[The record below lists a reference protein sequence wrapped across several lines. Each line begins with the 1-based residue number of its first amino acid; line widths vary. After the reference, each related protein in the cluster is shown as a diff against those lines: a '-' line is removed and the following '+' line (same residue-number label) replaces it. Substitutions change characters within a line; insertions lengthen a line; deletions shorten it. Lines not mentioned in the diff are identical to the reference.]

1 MNFWLG
7 VFLTALM
14 GVSLGLLGGGGSIL
28 AVPILV
34 YVLGVEAH
42 AAIAI
47 SLVLVGLTAW
57 AAALQHHRAGHVDW
71 KGGFLFAAC
80 GAPVSLLGAYF
91 SNRMSGAW
99 LMLLFGALMLVAGVA
114 MYRRRMADAIEK
126 RKRNLMVFAACGAGV
141 GFLTGFLG
149 VGGGFLIV
157 PALVLFLGEP
167 MKSAIGTSLFVIG
180 ANCVI
185 ALWGH
190 RSALHMNWDVV
201 LPLGGAALA
210 GTFAGVAA
218 SRRFNAAQLRKAF
231 AVFIILLGAWMV
243 ARNFTETFG
252 RILGAQR

>member
-1 MNFWLG
+1 MDFWLG
-7 VFLTALM
+7 IFLTALM

-34 YVLGVEAH
+34 YVLGVEEH

-57 AAALQHHRAGHVDW
+57 AAALQHHRAGMVDW

-91 SNRMSGAW
+91 SNRLPGAL
-99 LMLLFGALMLVAGVA
+99 LMLLFGALMLVAGAA
-114 MYRRRMADAIEK
+114 MYRRCMDDATEK
-126 RKRNLMVFAACGAGV
+126 SKKNIFVLAACGAGV

-157 PALVLFLGEP
+157 PALVLFLGEQ
-167 MKSAIGTSLFVIG
+167 MKPAIGTSLFVIG
-180 ANCVI
+180 ANCAI

-190 RSALHMNWDVV
+190 RSALHMNWNVV
-201 LPLGGAALA
+201 LPLGGAALV

-218 SRRFNAAQLRKAF
+218 SHRFHAGQLRKAF
-231 AVFIILLGAWMV
+231 AVFIVLLGAWMV
-243 ARNFTETFG
+243 VKN
-252 RILGAQR
+252 L

>member
-1 MNFWLG
+1 MTFWLG
-7 VFLTALM
+7 IFLTALM

-34 YVLGVEAH
+34 YVLGMEEH

-57 AAALQHHRAGHVDW
+57 AAALQHHRSGMVDW

-80 GAPVSLLGAYF
+80 GAPASLLGAYY
-91 SNRMSGAW
+91 SRRLPGAL

-114 MYRRRMADAIEK
+114 MYRRRLGDSVE
-126 RKRNLMVFAACGAGV
+126 RGRRNLLVLAACGAGV

-180 ANCVI
+180 ANCAI
-185 ALWGH
+185 AFWGH
-190 RSALHMNWDVV
+190 RSALQMNWTLL
-201 LPLGGAALA
+201 LPLGGAALV

-218 SRRFNAAQLRKAF
+218 TRHFDAAQLRKAF
-231 AVFIILLGAWMV
+231 AIFIVLLGAWMV
-243 ARNFTETFG
+243 VRNLEGTY
-252 RILGAQR
+252 LH

>member
-1 MNFWLG
+1 MQFLLG
-7 VFLTALM
+7 VLLTALM
-14 GVSLGLLGGGGSIL
+14 GISLGLLGGGGSIL

-57 AAALQHHRAGHVDW
+57 AAALQHHRSGMVDW

-80 GAPVSLLGAYF
+80 GAPASLLGAYF
-91 SNRMSGAW
+91 SKRLPGAW

-114 MYRRRMADAIEK
+114 MYRRRLSDSDS
-126 RKRNLMVFAACGAGV
+126 RGKRNLLVLAACGAGV

-167 MKSAIGTSLFVIG
+167 MKPAIGTSLFIIG
-180 ANCVI
+180 ANCAI

-190 RSALHMNWDVV
+190 RSALQMNMSLL
-201 LPLGGAALA
+201 LPLGGAALV
-210 GTFAGVAA
+210 GTFVGVTA
-218 SRRFNAAQLRKAF
+218 SHHFNAAQLRKAF
-231 AVFIILLGAWMV
+231 AVFIVLLGAWMV
-243 ARNFTETFG
+243 VKNLQ
-252 RILGAQR
+252 LGDL

>member
-1 MNFWLG
+1 MQFWLG
-7 VFLTALM
+7 VLLTALM
-14 GVSLGLLGGGGSIL
+14 GVSLGLLGGGGSVL

-34 YVLGVEAH
+34 YVLGVEEH
-42 AAIAI
+42 AAIAV

-57 AAALQHHRAGHVDW
+57 AAALQHHRAGNVDW
-71 KGGFLFAAC
+71 KGGSLFAAC

-91 SNRMSGAW
+91 SKRLPGAW
-99 LMLLFGALMLVAGVA
+99 LMLLFGALMLVSGAA
-114 MYRRRMADAIEK
+114 MYRRRLADPGEK
-126 RKRNLMVFAACGAGV
+126 SKRNLLVLAACGAAV

-167 MKSAIGTSLFVIG
+167 MKPAIGTSLFVIG
-180 ANCVI
+180 ANCAI

-190 RSALHMNWDVV
+190 WDALHMNWTLL

-218 SRRFNAAQLRKAF
+218 SHHFNAEQLRKAF
-231 AVFIILLGAWMV
+231 AVFIVLLGAWMMM
-243 ARNFTETFG
+243 RNLRGTFG
-252 RILGAQR
+252 M

>member
-7 VFLTALM
+7 IFLTALM

-57 AAALQHHRAGHVDW
+57 AAALQHHRAGMVDW
-71 KGGFLFAAC
+71 KGGSLFAVC
-80 GAPVSLLGAYF
+80 GAPVSLLGAHF
-91 SNRMSGAW
+91 SNRLSGAW
-99 LMLLFGALMLVAGVA
+99 LMLLFGVLMLVAGVA
-114 MYRRRMADAIEK
+114 MYRRHMAAAVEK
-126 RKRNLMVFAACGAGV
+126 TRKNFFVLAACGAGV

-167 MKSAIGTSLFVIG
+167 MKPAIGTSLLVIG
-180 ANCVI
+180 ANCAV

-190 RSALHMNWDVV
+190 RSALLMNWNVM

-218 SRRFNAAQLRKAF
+218 SRRFNAEQLRKAF
-231 AVFIILLGAWMV
+231 AVFIVLLGTWMV
-243 ARNFTETFG
+243 VRNVEAISF
-252 RILGAQR
+252 R

>member
-1 MNFWLG
+1 VNFWLG

-57 AAALQHHRAGHVDW
+57 AAALQHHRGGQVDW

-80 GAPVSLLGAYF
+80 GAPASFLGAYF
-91 SNRMSGAW
+91 SNRLSGTW
-99 LMLLFGALMLVAGVA
+99 LMLLFGGLMMVAGVA
-114 MYRRRMADAIEK
+114 MYRRKLADATERGK
-126 RKRNLMVFAACGAGV
+126 KNLVVFAACGAGV

-149 VGGGFLIV
+149 IGGGFLIV

-180 ANCVI
+180 ANCAI

-190 RSALHMNWDVV
+190 RSALHMNWNLV

-210 GTFAGVAA
+210 GTFVGVAA
-218 SRRFNAAQLRKAF
+218 SHRFNAAQLRKAF
-231 AVFIILLGAWMV
+231 AVFIVLLGAWIV
-243 ARNFTETFG
+243 AKN
-252 RILGAQR
+252 L

>member
-1 MNFWLG
+1 
-7 VFLTALM
+7 M

-57 AAALQHHRAGHVDW
+57 AAALQHHRLGMVDW
-71 KGGFLFAAC
+71 KGGFLFALC
-80 GAPVSLLGAYF
+80 GAPTSLLGAYF
-91 SNRMSGAW
+91 SKRLPGTW
-99 LMLLFGALMLVAGVA
+99 LMLLFGALMLIAGVA
-114 MYRRRMADAIEK
+114 MYRRRLSDSDA
-126 RKRNLMVFAACGAGV
+126 RGKRNLLVLAACGAGV

-167 MKSAIGTSLFVIG
+167 MKPAIGTSLFIIG
-180 ANCVI
+180 ANCAI

-190 RSALHMNWDVV
+190 RSALQMNMSLL
-201 LPLGGAALA
+201 LPLGGAALV

-218 SRRFNAAQLRKAF
+218 SYRFNAAQLRKAF
-231 AVFIILLGAWMV
+231 AVFIVLLGAWMV
-243 ARNFTETFG
+243 LKNLR
-252 RILGAQR
+252 LSDL

>member
-1 MNFWLG
+1 MQFILG
-7 VFLTALM
+7 VLLTALM
-14 GVSLGLLGGGGSIL
+14 GVSLGLLGGGGSSL

-57 AAALQHHRAGHVDW
+57 FAALQHHRSGMVDW

-80 GAPVSLLGAYF
+80 GAPASLLGAYF
-91 SNRMSGAW
+91 SKRLPGVW
-99 LMLLFGALMLVAGVA
+99 LMLLFGVLMLVAGVA
-114 MYRRRMADAIEK
+114 MYRRRLRESGERGK
-126 RKRNLMVFAACGAGV
+126 RKVFVLAACGAGV

-167 MKSAIGTSLFVIG
+167 MNPAIGTSLFIIG
-180 ANCVI
+180 ANCVF

-190 RSALHMNWDVV
+190 RSALQMNLSLL

-218 SRRFNAAQLRKAF
+218 TRHFNAAQLRKAF
-231 AVFIILLGAWMV
+231 AVFIVLLGAWMV
-243 ARNFTETFG
+243 ARNFTQT
-252 RILGAQR
+252 LKM

>member
-1 MNFWLG
+1 MHVSFWLG

-34 YVLGVEAH
+34 YVLGVEEH

-57 AAALQHHRAGHVDW
+57 AAALQHHRAGNVDW

-80 GAPVSLLGAYF
+80 GAPANLLGAYL
-91 SNRMSGAW
+91 SKRLPGAW
-99 LMLLFGALMLVAGVA
+99 LMLLFGALMVLAGTA
-114 MYRRRMADAIEK
+114 MYRRRIVDAVERSK
-126 RKRNLMVFAACGAGV
+126 KNFYVLAVCGASV

-167 MKSAIGTSLFVIG
+167 MKPAIGTSLFIIG
-180 ANCVI
+180 ANCAI

-190 RSALHMNWDVV
+190 RSAMSMNWSTM
-201 LPLGGAALA
+201 LPLSGAALA

-218 SRRFNAAQLRKAF
+218 SHRFNAVQLRKAF
-231 AVFIILLGAWMV
+231 AMFIVLLGAWMV
-243 ARNFTETFG
+243 ARNFAGTFG
-252 RILGAQR
+252 K

>member
-1 MNFWLG
+1 MQFLLG
-7 VFLTALM
+7 VLLTALM

-42 AAIAI
+42 AAIAV

-57 AAALQHHRAGHVDW
+57 AAALQHHRLRMVDW

-91 SNRMSGAW
+91 SKRLPGAW

-114 MYRRRMADAIEK
+114 MYRRRLSDSGEK
-126 RKRNLMVFAACGAGV
+126 RKRNLAVLAACGAGV

-157 PALVLFLGEP
+157 PALVLFLGEQ
-167 MKSAIGTSLFVIG
+167 MKPAIGTSLFVIG
-180 ANCVI
+180 ANCAI

-190 RSALHMNWDVV
+190 RSALFMNWNVM

-218 SRRFNAAQLRKAF
+218 SHHFNAGQLRKAF
-231 AVFIILLGAWMV
+231 AVLIVLLGAWMV
-243 ARNFTETFG
+243 AQNFRGT
-252 RILGAQR
+252 LGL

>member
-42 AAIAI
+42 AAISI

-57 AAALQHHRAGHVDW
+57 AAALQHHRNGMVDW
-71 KGGFLFAAC
+71 KGGTLFAAC
-80 GAPVSLLGAYF
+80 GAPASLLGAF
-91 SNRMSGAW
+91 LSNRLSGVW
-99 LMLLFGALMLVAGVA
+99 LMLLFGALMLVAGAA
-114 MYRRRMADAIEK
+114 MYRRRMTDAVEK
-126 RKRNLMVFAACGAGV
+126 TKKNFLVLAACGAGV

-167 MKSAIGTSLFVIG
+167 MKPAIGTSLFVIG
-180 ANCVI
+180 ANCAI

-190 RSALHMNWDVV
+190 RSALFMNWNVM
-201 LPLGGAALA
+201 LPLGGAALV

-218 SRRFNAAQLRKAF
+218 SHRFNAAQLRKAF
-231 AVFIILLGAWMV
+231 AIFIVLLGAWMV
-243 ARNFTETFG
+243 MRN
-252 RILGAQR
+252 LQGALAL

>member
-1 MNFWLG
+1 MQFLLG
-7 VFLTALM
+7 VLLTALM
-14 GVSLGLLGGGGSIL
+14 GVALGLLGGGGSIL

-34 YVLGVEAH
+34 YVLGVEEH

-57 AAALQHHRAGHVDW
+57 AAALQHHRSGMVDW

-80 GAPVSLLGAYF
+80 GAPASLLGAYF
-91 SNRMSGAW
+91 SKRMPGAW
-99 LMLLFGALMLVAGVA
+99 LMLLFGALMLVAGAA
-114 MYRRRMADAIEK
+114 MYRRRLSDSGEK
-126 RKRNLMVFAACGAGV
+126 GERNLMVLIVCGAGV

-157 PALVLFLGEP
+157 PALVLFLGKR
-167 MKSAIGTSLFVIG
+167 MKPAIGTSLFVIG
-180 ANCVI
+180 ANCAI

-190 RSALHMNWDVV
+190 RSALHMTWTLL

-218 SRRFNAAQLRKAF
+218 SQHFNAGQLRKAF
-231 AVFIILLGAWMV
+231 AVFIVLLGAWMV
-243 ARNFTETFG
+243 ARNFRG
-252 RILGAQR
+252 ISVP